1 MVPVPDVEARRK
13 IFQVHL
19 QKMPLAKDVDVDE
32 LVRLTDQYT
41 GADIA
46 SVVRKAG
53 RLALRENIQSQTIGQ
68 SNFLAAIQD
77 TGPSVTPDTM
87 KYYTKLGSEL
97 RKKASREVERGGIY
111 A

>member
-1 MVPVPDVEARRK
+1 
-13 IFQVHL
+13 
-19 QKMPLAKDVDVDE
+19 MPEKVE

-53 RLALRENIQSQTIGQ
+53 RLALRKDIRSQTVGQ
-68 SNFLAAIQD
+68 SDFLAAIED

-87 KYYTKLGSEL
+87 KYYTKLGGEL